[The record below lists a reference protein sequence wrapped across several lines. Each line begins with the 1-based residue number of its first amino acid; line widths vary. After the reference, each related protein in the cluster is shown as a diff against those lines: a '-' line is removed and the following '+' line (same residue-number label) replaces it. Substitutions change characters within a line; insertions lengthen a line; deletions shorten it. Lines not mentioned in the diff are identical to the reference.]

1 MQNALDLIVDP
12 ANIVYL
18 AAATQAAGLLVRAQI
33 ILRLFLLVGS
43 GFYLTYYAIATDM
56 PLWQAIAAET
66 VIAMANLYGLAMLL
80 LSRSRWL
87 IPVHQVKLFDMF
99 DELEPGEFKLL
110 MRYGN
115 LRSLSAPETLTVEGQ
130 MPERLVYVIDGAVE
144 IEKGRSRFHL
154 PPKHFIG
161 EISIVLGTKASATT
175 QLPEGAQI
183 VEWPRE
189 RLLRAMKRHHRLR
202 LAVEAIIGKDMA
214 RKVAAGSSVM
224 TDRAYEATM

>member
-1 MQNALDLIVDP
+1 MQNAVDLIMYP

-18 AAATQAAGLLVRAQI
+18 AAATQALGLLVRTQI
-33 ILRLFLLVGS
+33 ILRLFLLLGS
-43 GFYLTYYAIATDM
+43 AFYLTYYAIATDM

-66 VIAMANLYGLAMLL
+66 LIASANIYGLAMLL

-87 IPVHQVKLFDMF
+87 IPADQLKLFEMF
-99 DELEPGEFKLL
+99 DELEPGEFKML
-110 MRYGN
+110 MRYGT
-115 LRSLSAPETLTVEGQ
+115 LRALSAPETLTVEGQ
-130 MPERLVYVIDGAVE
+130 IPDRLVYVIDGAVE
-144 IEKGRSRFHL
+144 IEKGSSRFQI

-175 QLPEGAQI
+175 RLSEGAQI

-189 RLLRAMKRHHRLR
+189 KLLRAMKRHHRLQ

-224 TDRAYEATM
+224 SDQTAETLS